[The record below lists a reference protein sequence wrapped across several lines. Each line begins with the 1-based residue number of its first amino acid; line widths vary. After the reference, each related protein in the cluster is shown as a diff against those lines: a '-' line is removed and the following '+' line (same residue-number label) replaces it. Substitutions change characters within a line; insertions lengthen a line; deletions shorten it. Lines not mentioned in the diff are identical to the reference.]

1 MSLYN
6 ELKQRNITFVN
17 NPPRCASYIMEDG
30 KYLDINASMSIMF
43 DNANRNNSIV
53 THAPID
59 VYCKEQDLVE
69 EQLHKTLV
77 KTDNAIAINDG
88 TNFAFETAYFI
99 LPEQEPTNE
108 QYAALLQWLDSIL
121 TITNQ
126 VQIEDDMKHRLYL
139 YDLVSLENDN
149 GYTPEQI
156 IQDVKRMYAE
166 RS

>member
-17 NPPRCASYIMEDG
+17 NPPRFASYIMEDG
-30 KYLDINASMSIMF
+30 KYLDIDTS
-43 DNANRNNSIV
+43 RNVMCGRINPNTKI
-53 THAPID
+53 THAPLD
-59 VYCKEQDLVE
+59 VYCKEQGLVE

-99 LPEQEPTNE
+99 LPEQEPTNA
-108 QYAALLQWLDSIL
+108 QYTSLLQWLDSIL
-121 TITNQ
+121 TVTNQ

-156 IQDVKRMYAE
+156 IQDIKRMYAE
-166 RS
+166 AN